1 MRSKKHAESPKI
13 VKLPSDDN
21 EITGVPVI
29 SNISAQPAAKK
40 IRQKYKDIRRNK
52 ALKLLRLK
60 GAEVV
65 SVNDDPVSKKSAQ
78 IAAKNISD
86 KYKKI
91 RSKKMIDLVQ
101 DVQEAASEKN
111 AQIVA
116 KKISKNYKRMRNKRL
131 ALPLSLNNLAEK
143 ESIVYNDE
151 RNLNGVRSNKN
162 AKIAASK
169 ISKKYK
175 KMRAKKN
182 SLPFSLEEIEEAYT
196 ENYNDNTNLTD
207 VNLNKNAAIA
217 AKKISDKYKKIRGK
231 RKRDMPIGPVEG
243 LAKRPRTSAG
253 SKKLIMLPA
262 KKVSDTYKKLRNK

>member
-21 EITGVPVI
+21 EITGVPVT

-91 RSKKMIDLVQ
+91 SKKMIDLVQ
-101 DVQEAASEKN
+101 DVQEAASEKMH
-111 AQIVA
+111 
-116 KKISKNYKRMRNKRL
+116 K
-131 ALPLSLNNLAEK
+131 
-143 ESIVYNDE
+143 
-151 RNLNGVRSNKN
+151 
-162 AKIAASK
+162 
-169 ISKKYK
+169 
-175 KMRAKKN
+175 
-182 SLPFSLEEIEEAYT
+182 
-196 ENYNDNTNLTD
+196 
-207 VNLNKNAAIA
+207 
-217 AKKISDKYKKIRGK
+217 
-231 RKRDMPIGPVEG
+231 
-243 LAKRPRTSAG
+243 
-253 SKKLIMLPA
+253 
-262 KKVSDTYKKLRNK
+262 